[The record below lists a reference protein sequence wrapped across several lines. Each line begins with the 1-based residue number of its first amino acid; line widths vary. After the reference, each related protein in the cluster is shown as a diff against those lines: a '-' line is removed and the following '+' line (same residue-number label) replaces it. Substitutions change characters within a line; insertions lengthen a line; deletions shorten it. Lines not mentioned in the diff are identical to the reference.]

1 MNVEKEDNLMSSNDY
16 FWCYSRSGQ
25 QLGLVIRAN
34 YGVSGIKF
42 FTPPDFGQ
50 QLALMR
56 RPAGEEIEP
65 HTHLPVNRELVGTQ
79 EVLIMREGR
88 MRVDFYD
95 IDRSYVASTELNPGD
110 VALMNVGGHGF
121 EILEDCLFIEVKQGP
136 FVEGED
142 KIRFVSTRKG
152 ELKEVP
158 R

>member
-1 MNVEKEDNLMSSNDY
+1 VNSENEQNSANNH
-16 FWCYSRSGQ
+16 FWCLSKTGEK
-25 QLGLVIRAN
+25 LGLIIRAN
-34 YGVSGIKF
+34 HSVSGIEF

-65 HTHLPVNRELVGTQ
+65 HVHLPVNRELVGTQ

-110 VALMNVGGHGF
+110 VALMNLGGHGF
-121 EILEDCLFIEVKQGP
+121 EILEDSLFIEVKQGP

-142 KIRFVSTRKG
+142 KIRFVSTRTG

>member
-1 MNVEKEDNLMSSNDY
+1 
-16 FWCYSRSGQ
+16 
-25 QLGLVIRAN
+25 
-34 YGVSGIKF
+34 
-42 FTPPDFGQ
+42 
-50 QLALMR
+50 
-56 RPAGEEIEP
+56 
-65 HTHLPVNRELVGTQ
+65 
-79 EVLIMREGR
+79 MREGR

-110 VALMNVGGHGF
+110 VALMNLGGHGF
-121 EILEDCLFIEVKQGP
+121 EILEDSLFIEVKQGP

>member
-1 MNVEKEDNLMSSNDY
+1 
-16 FWCYSRSGQ
+16 
-25 QLGLVIRAN
+25 
-34 YGVSGIKF
+34 VSGIEF